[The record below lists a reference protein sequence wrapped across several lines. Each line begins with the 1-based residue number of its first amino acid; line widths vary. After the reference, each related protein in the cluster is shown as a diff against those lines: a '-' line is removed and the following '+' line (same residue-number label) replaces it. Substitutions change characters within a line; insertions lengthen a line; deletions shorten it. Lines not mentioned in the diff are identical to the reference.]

1 MFFGDNNLSN
11 SRISK
16 DNKTETT
23 STTSG
28 AIFQDDSLDHFS
40 KTAEIL
46 LETFLIGVPRY
57 PTDEKLSIIRLHFA
71 LHTQGISSQKNLAD
85 QT

>member
-16 DNKTETT
+16 NNKTETT

-28 AIFQDDSLDHFS
+28 TIFQDDSFDHFS

-71 LHTQGISSQKNLAD
+71 LHTHTKESD
-85 QT
+85 QS